1 MAQPV
6 LLTKSPGLLLAGAGG
21 GHAQPVSSLFVFS
34 SYRFVTLNREYETA
48 GQLAC
53 LWTHSLYLAVLGH
66 ECEGLRTRIPL
77 YLLLTEAA
85 AYSKAHIRFGYNV
98 SF

>member
-1 MAQPV
+1 MA
-6 LLTKSPGLLLAGAGG
+6 LAGAGS
-21 GHAQPVSSLFVFS
+21 GHAQPVSSLFVVS
-34 SYRFVTLNREYETA
+34 SYRFIMLNRELETA
-48 GQLAC
+48 ERLGC

-66 ECEGLRTRIPL
+66 ECEGLRTQILL
-77 YLLLTEAA
+77 YLLLAWAA